1 MNDINEKEK
10 SLEKYLKSLKNVS
23 VAFSAGV
30 DSTFLLKK
38 SKEILKDNVLA
49 ITAKSSY
56 IANRELN
63 EAIDFCKKENIKHII
78 IDCDKLQ
85 NKEFWNNPKNRCYI
99 CKKEIF
105 KKIKEVSLE
114 NGINEVI
121 EGSNMDDSG
130 DYRPGLLAIKEL
142 NIKSPLQYARTL

>member
-1 MNDINEKEK
+1 MNDIYEKEK
-10 SLEKYLKSLKNVS
+10 NLEKYLKSLKNVS

-63 EAIDFCKKENIKHII
+63 KAIDFCKKENINHII